1 MGNTVF
7 QPMKRLACLST
18 LLWLLSLAPRAGA
31 VDEVFARVTEAE
43 GEVRAGPGV
52 SYRVIHH
59 AVRGDAFLLEGRET
73 TGYWLRIVLPDGR
86 TGYILGD
93 TVEVLAPG
101 EGEEAPAGPGFFS
114 PPALQSANGG
124 MTLMAGVFDWAAY
137 AELRP
142 SFVLAPTLSIDPY
155 IGMSLPS
162 SGRTLHY
169 GAGVTLNVIPDW
181 AFAPYLH
188 MGGGGYHFTPN
199 EDAFVPRDKDMFHL
213 RVGGGLLVSL
223 RWRVLFRL
231 EAMNTILF
239 TTDFHQNAQSYTAG
253 FGTYF

>member
-1 MGNTVF
+1 
-7 QPMKRLACLST
+7 MKRLATLSAV
-18 LLWLLSLAPRAGA
+18 LWLLLQAPRVTAA
-31 VDEVFARVTEAE
+31 DEAFARVTEAE

-59 AVRGDAFLLEGRET
+59 AVRGDAFQIDGRET

-101 EGEEAPAGPGFFS
+101 QGEEAPDGPGFFS
-114 PPALQSANGG
+114 PPALESASGG
-124 MTLMAGVFDWAAY
+124 MTLMGGLFDGAAY

-142 SFVLAPTLSIDPY
+142 SFVLAPTLSVDPY
-155 IGMSLPS
+155 VGMGLPS

-169 GAGVTLNVIPDW
+169 GAGVTINVIPDW

-188 MGGGGYHFTPN
+188 LGGGGYHFTPN
-199 EDAFVPRDKDMFHL
+199 EDAFVPSDKDLFHV
-213 RVGGGLLVSL
+213 RAGGGLLVSL

-239 TTDFHQNAQSYTAG
+239 NSDTHDNAQSYTAG